1 MKQPQYSPMSV
12 GQMAVSLF
20 AVNQGYLDDV
30 PVNKVVDF
38 EAALQT
44 YLKSERSDLVSK
56 IDETADYNDEVE
68 QALHEA
74 IKSFKASHAW

>member
-44 YLKSERSDLVSK
+44 YLKSERSDLVNK